1 MYRCTNRG
9 QQLYQRANE
18 RPPEKSSA
26 RDPWRHSL
34 FHLARLVRNQ
44 VYTETLPL
52 DVEIRIFPTHT
63 TTVRGLVLLRTC
75 KQLYNR
81 VAELFYASNTFSC
94 YVQKVVPVQDASVQ
108 RAPCPPI
115 ESVLDCHT
123 LRDARNIVGG
133 IFFPAAPY
141 HKYLTHLIICF
152 NLTIARFDFSSSDDF
167 MPIFARPGG
176 ETGLTGADIA
186 KMHHTVQHKLRRVYQ
201 RIKHCWCEKAVR
213 WTGKLVH
220 TMASKLDK
228 YAGITK

>member
-1 MYRCTNRG
+1 MLRYNVPHAH
-9 QQLYQRANE
+9 Q
-18 RPPEKSSA
+18 S
-26 RDPWRHSL
+26 
-34 FHLARLVRNQ
+34 NQ
-44 VYTETLPL
+44 CS
-52 DVEIRIFPTHT
+52 
-63 TTVRGLVLLRTC
+63 TVT
-75 KQLYNR
+75 
-81 VAELFYASNTFSC
+81 
-94 YVQKVVPVQDASVQ
+94 
-108 RAPCPPI
+108 PC
-115 ESVLDCHT
+115 
-123 LRDARNIVGG
+123 AM
-133 IFFPAAPY
+133 
-141 HKYLTHLIICF
+141 LTHLIICF